1 MDNFNNNWKNEY
13 DSGDGLR
20 NIFKVRFEMLSI
32 RSQLR
37 NLIKKEIITY
47 SQILEKEKF
56 NVKIYICRAKCK
68 RLIHQFRG
76 AIEDCTMALSINNEF
91 PAAWDE
97 RAFCHYL
104 LKEYKKAIFNY
115 TELLKLKVSD
125 EAYYFRGISRA
136 RLKMY
141 SMAIEDF
148 TESIKM
154 GKGEDQETMYKRA
167 YCYLVTKKYDEA
179 INDLLKALKLDS
191 QNVKYLHYLGE
202 AYKGKGDIRVAEE
215 VFELEK
221 ELKPLAGMDD
231 EETKEGI

>member
-1 MDNFNNNWKNEY
+1 MDNSNNNWKNE
-13 DSGDGLR
+13 S
-20 NIFKVRFEMLSI
+20 EMLSI

-76 AIEDCTMALSINNEF
+76 AIEDCSKVLSINNEY

-115 TELLKLKVSD
+115 TELLKFKVSD

-141 SMAIEDF
+141 SIAIEDF

-154 GKGEDQETMYKRA
+154 RKETMYKRG
-167 YCYLVTKKYDEA
+167 YCYLITKKYDEA

-202 AYKGKGDIRVAEE
+202 AYKAKGDIKIAEE
-215 VFELEK
+215 VLELEK